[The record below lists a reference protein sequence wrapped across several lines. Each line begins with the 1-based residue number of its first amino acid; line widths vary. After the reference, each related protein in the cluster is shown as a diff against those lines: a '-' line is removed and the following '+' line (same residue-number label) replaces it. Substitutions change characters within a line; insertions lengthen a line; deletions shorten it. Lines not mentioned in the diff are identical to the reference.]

1 MAKKGGKSKGAVSAG
16 IHSNVDRKITTA
28 ARREYLASG
37 ERHMNQLA
45 AWRLGKN
52 VVLTIANP
60 NKNETGKRFI
70 RVNARDAW
78 GDPRAK
84 KA

>member
-1 MAKKGGKSKGAVSAG
+1 MAKKGGNSKGATSAG
-16 IHSNVDRKITTA
+16 IHSNVNRKILNDV
-28 ARREYLASG
+28 RREYLASG
-37 ERHMNQLA
+37 ERHMNQLR

-52 VVLTIANP
+52 VVLTVDNP

>member
-1 MAKKGGKSKGAVSAG
+1 MAKKGGNSKGVMSAG
-16 IHSNVDRKITTA
+16 IHSNVKSSILNA
-28 ARREYLASG
+28 SRREYLASG

-45 AWRLGKN
+45 SWRLGKN
-52 VVLTIANP
+52 VVLTIDNP